1 MSVGRSPCH
10 IMLIAFQACEVE
22 QWQDPAC
29 FFKHETL
36 LLLLSTGGSRHRF
49 QRGLISKTDFVTIKP
64 QQIRII

>member
-36 LLLLSTGGSRHRF
+36 LLLLSTGWF
-49 QRGLISKTDFVTIKP
+49 QAQISAWFNI
-64 QQIRII
+64 QN